1 MTDWKD
7 LYEKFKNKQL
17 GKDQMQIIKKGIADD
32 YNSNPDLQ
40 KLVLGVGDFYQDLRT
55 VEGEEKYNPLNYLTA
70 TTLRAIE
77 GAGWLV
83 DQTAGRFLKDTI
95 HNTLRVDPSV
105 AEVGSE
111 AVQMFAAPK
120 AISKGINLLNKG
132 IASQKAH
139 NLAYKAGKTA
149 RRFKDRLGSVP
160 TTAYDDAIGIFELPS
175 EEFQAL
181 SKLSKQPGIN
191 SLTLARRFQLQ
202 KKALEKKYGKRPD
215 SDLQMMA
222 SGSMG
227 DLGTGDVGI
236 PGIKKTTRRK
246 ITTPEFIDKRF
257 IDYGFTKKGPNGGW
271 IFDEK
276 VYNAKKPDGTYVLND
291 NQRREIIQ
299 IFQTDIDQTVPY
311 SFTQEKNV
319 KNLAF
324 NEEYVAYNKK
334 YGARAELHHDF
345 PSALS
350 AKFYFGLEYMSDEW
364 RQMTALANQ
373 FGNYPGQPM
382 TEGKS
387 NLVTLP
393 SKIGS
398 NHPNYHVVRERFGNV
413 PPHIHN
419 IMHSQFY
426 ANETGMSGDKFFTPA
441 RVNKMNKSFED
452 RMEVFTEWN
461 KIVAR
466 NRDLWN
472 EGLKQLDVFFG
483 QVPKDYH
490 DDLVRMLEEYLEKGM
505 ITMGKGKVKDRFGDL
520 VKTPDGKLAEAN
532 YAQFSVQDIVN
543 NALADF
549 KADFRND
556 ILGKNP
562 RFKEALTEVSN
573 FSQLNQSEIDDMANV
588 LYKIKQYNGLRLV
601 VGTRRAGEMVFG
613 KGQNVKYYNE
623 LLELYMGLIDDAL
636 PNDTPTIV
644 TLEQLKDTTFKDF
657 KKPSLMKQ
665 LEMIFSY
672 D

>member
-1 MTDWKD
+1 
-7 LYEKFKNKQL
+7 
-17 GKDQMQIIKKGIADD
+17 
-32 YNSNPDLQ
+32 
-40 KLVLGVGDFYQDLRT
+40 
-55 VEGEEKYNPLNYLTA
+55 
-70 TTLRAIE
+70 
-77 GAGWLV
+77 
-83 DQTAGRFLKDTI
+83 
-95 HNTLRVDPSV
+95 
-105 AEVGSE
+105 
-111 AVQMFAAPK
+111 
-120 AISKGINLLNKG
+120 
-132 IASQKAH
+132 
-139 NLAYKAGKTA
+139 
-149 RRFKDRLGSVP
+149 
-160 TTAYDDAIGIFELPS
+160 
-175 EEFQAL
+175 
-181 SKLSKQPGIN
+181 
-191 SLTLARRFQLQ
+191 
-202 KKALEKKYGKRPD
+202 
-215 SDLQMMA
+215 MA